1 MSGRVKRTIPML
13 LGVRALAG
21 AYDVAI
27 LDLWGVVHDG
37 HAPYPGVLDCLA
49 RMRRAGMRLVFLSNA
64 PRRAK
69 RVIHRLS
76 AIGIPRASY
85 DHIITSGDLTRR
97 ALARR
102 SDSWHAALGRTYYHL
117 GPARDWGITRGLDF
131 EEIDELVRASFIL
144 NTGLFDD
151 EHETVDDYEAFF
163 DKALAAAL
171 PMICV
176 NPDLAVMRGDRRIPC
191 AGALAAP
198 TRRAVDPPAI
208 TANRIAQPMMR
219 ALNGSGRPIDVASSP
234 SETACTP
241 TSQERSP
248 PVWTACLS
256 RAVFMRTNGGLR
268 PVNHPTRAISL
279 RRVCAPVISRP
290 PPFPRFSG
298 SAGHLTLA
306 CAPGKHFLW
315 RPLSLT

>member
-1 MSGRVKRTIPML
+1 MSGHVKRTIPML
-13 LGVRALAG
+13 PGVRALAG
-21 AYDVAI
+21 AYDAAI
-27 LDLWGVVHDG
+27 LDLWGVAHDG

-102 SDSWHAALGRTYYHL
+102 SDPWHAALGRKYYHL
-117 GPARDWGITRGLDF
+117 GPARDWGITRGLGF
-131 EEIDELVRASFIL
+131 EEIDALARASFIL

-176 NPDLAVMRGDRRIPC
+176 NPDLSVMRGDRRIPC
-191 AGALAAP
+191 AGALAAAYAARGGP
-198 TRRAVDPPAI
+198 TRYHGKPHRPAY
-208 TANRIAQPMMR
+208 
-219 ALNGSGRPIDVASSP
+219 D
-234 SETACTP
+234 ACFEWFGT
-241 TSQERSP
+241 TDR
-248 PVWTACLS
+248 
-256 RAVFMRTNGGLR
+256 
-268 PVNHPTRAISL
+268 
-279 RRVCAPVISRP
+279 RRVVAIGDSLHTDIAGALAAGLDSVLVTGGIHADEWGLAPGESPDPGDLAAACVR
-290 PPFPRFSG
+290 
-298 SAGHLTLA
+298 AGHIPTAALPTL
-306 CAPGKHFLW
+306 LW
-315 RPLSLT
+315 